1 LGQGQPVTL
10 KEALISVGIQFYKKS
25 LNVSP
30 AQRSDYEYDNFVAPG
45 RGA

>member
-1 LGQGQPVTL
+1 LGQGQPVRL

-30 AQRSDYEYDNFVAPG
+30 IQRSDILYASIETDQFTP
-45 RGA
+45 